1 MAISVPLERNIAYTQ
16 TLVTGQGFMRSA
28 VSFLIEG
35 HGSYRQS
42 PLGTK
47 TVAVSFLVLLI
58 ELTQLTLFPSY
69 TLVNPFLTTSQ
80 CPLRLAPTRTSTP
93 RAFKEANTLSAW
105 RLLTPSC
112 SAA

>member
-58 ELTQLTLFPSY
+58 ELTQLTLFPVICAKPG
-69 TLVNPFLTTSQ
+69 LQTSD
-80 CPLRLAPTRTSTP
+80 SG
-93 RAFKEANTLSAW
+93 AFITMDKTIPSKEGLLW
-105 RLLTPSC
+105 RMNRRFR
-112 SAA
+112 

>member
-58 ELTQLTLFPSY
+58 ELTQLTLFPS
-69 TLVNPFLTTSQ
+69 
-80 CPLRLAPTRTSTP
+80 
-93 RAFKEANTLSAW
+93 W
-105 RLLTPSC
+105 RLDSRSP
-112 SAA
+112 